1 MAVTAR
7 RSIERHLATVP
18 VDERVRTG
26 DCATE
31 PVGRGEPPAVRLA
44 TEPVITEPVGRG
56 EPPLAR
62 LATEPVITEPVGRSE
77 PPLALLGTEPVLTEP
92 VGRSEPPL
100 ARLGTE
106 PLPACFAPRAP
117 LPWPRR
123 DAAPIPM
130 ETAPLPL
137 VPDAPPVV
145 AECVVVRAPDRSIRR
160 ASLPP
165 EAEEGPRGARSI
177 ASRTRELAMTWLLV
191 GSTAAFF
198 GMVAAL
204 LMRWWMG

>member
-7 RSIERHLATVP
+7 RSIERHLVTVP

-26 DCATE
+26 DCA
-31 PVGRGEPPAVRLA
+31 
-44 TEPVITEPVGRG
+44 TEPVGRG

-92 VGRSEPPL
+92 VLTEPVGRSEPPL

-106 PLPACFAPRAP
+106 PLPACFTPRSP

-165 EAEEGPRGARSI
+165 EAEERPRGARAF